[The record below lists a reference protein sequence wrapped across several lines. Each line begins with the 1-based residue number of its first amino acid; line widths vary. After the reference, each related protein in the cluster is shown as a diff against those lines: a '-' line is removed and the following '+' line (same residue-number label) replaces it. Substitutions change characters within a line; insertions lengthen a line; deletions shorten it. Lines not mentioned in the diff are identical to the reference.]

1 MRTYIVYDRES
12 GKIIHRHRQDEKLD
26 ATVGAKKERI
36 LSFVKPSHDRQRL
49 EVLLLEKDDMQQ
61 GKAYRVNPQTKS
73 LEMMP

>member
-49 EVLLLEKDDMQQ
+49 EVLLLESAM
-61 GKAYRVNPQTKS
+61 GSPINLYNPHH
-73 LEMMP
+73 P